1 MLECWVKMA
10 LNVNELRNGTF
21 FKEGPNIFQVITYEH
36 VKTGRGSGNIKLK
49 VRNVRSG
56 AVTEKSFITGAR
68 VDEADVEKKK
78 AQFLYRDHKGAIE
91 ASTRSD
97 GDSYRD
103 GNPPAGG
110 FNFMD
115 PSSFEQFSL
124 QSSVLGDQAKY
135 LKDGLE
141 VVLIISE
148 EEALGLELPNS
159 LVYEI
164 AETGPGE
171 RGNTVSNVY
180 KDATLDNG
188 LVVKVPMFIGI
199 GEKVKID
206 TRTGEYVER
215 VK

>member
-1 MLECWVKMA
+1 MA

-21 FKEGPNIFQVITYEH
+21 FKEGKEIFLVVTYEH
-36 VKTGRGSGNIKLK
+36 MKTGRGSGNIKLK

-78 AQFLYRDHKGAIE
+78 AQFLYKN
-91 ASTRSD
+91 
-97 GDSYRD
+97 GDS
-103 GNPPAGG
+103 

-115 PSSFEQFSL
+115 PVSFEQFSL
-124 QSSVLGDQAKY
+124 GGQALGEQVKY

-141 VVLIISE
+141 VILIISE
-148 EEALGLELPNS
+148 EEALGMELPLS

-171 RGNTVSNVY
+171 KGNTVSNVY
-180 KDATLDNG
+180 KEATLDNG
-188 LVVKVPMFIGI
+188 LVVKVPMFMKV
-199 GEKVKID
+199 GEKVKVD